1 LLTDAIASG
10 QIPRQPIEATALT
23 MLGAVREA
31 TLYVARAKNQ
41 RQARKDAGAVMDRLI
56 DALRV

>member
-1 LLTDAIASG
+1 
-10 QIPRQPIEATALT
+10 

-31 TLYVARAKNQ
+31 TLYVARAPNQ

-56 DALRV
+56 DSLRT